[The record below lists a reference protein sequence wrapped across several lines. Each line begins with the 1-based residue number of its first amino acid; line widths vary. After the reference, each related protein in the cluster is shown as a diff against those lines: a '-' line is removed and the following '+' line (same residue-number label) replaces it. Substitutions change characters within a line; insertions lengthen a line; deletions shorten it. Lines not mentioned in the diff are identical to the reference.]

1 MRILLIED
9 EELVSN
15 FLEKLLKKDRFVV
28 RCVNNFKSAKEC
40 LLTNDFDLIILDRK
54 LPKFQEGL
62 DLIPLIREQ
71 QKSVPLLVLSAV
83 RGPLERVKALD
94 AGADD
99 YLEKP
104 YDYREFLAR
113 VHALLRRGDKIVLP
127 EKVGTFEIDEARG
140 EISLDEKVLD
150 LKLKEFQLL
159 RYLLR
164 NADRLVSE
172 REVLESVWDDE
183 NLSIRSNTVN
193 VHVMR
198 LRKKIGP
205 HRSKL
210 KTLRGKGFLF
220 EFNPKKN
227 G

>member
-1 MRILLIED
+1 MIED

-15 FLEKLLKKDRFVV
+15 FLAKLLKKDRFVV
-28 RCVNNFKSAKEC
+28 RCVDNFKSAKEC
-40 LLTNDFDLIILDRK
+40 LLTNDFDLIVLDRK
-54 LPKFQEGL
+54 LPKFKEGL

-127 EKVGTFEIDEARG
+127 EKVGTFEIDESRG